1 MNGHDLCEESKQLVK
16 LYSTRER
23 SAESIAYEI
32 WDRKLEPQ
40 ELNPSVHD
48 VIIWCKQLGL
58 AIPS

>member
-1 MNGHDLCEESKQLVK
+1 MNGNELSEHSKELIR

-32 WDRKLEPQ
+32 WVNKLEPM
-40 ELNPSVHD
+40 EPNPSVHD

-58 AIPS
+58 PIPR